1 MKNDEIR
8 RANRK
13 ALPKFLLFAVA
24 CAAVGGVV
32 GYCSGYGAA
41 KGGAEKL
48 AGMMKAAGAF
58 FGAQIAPWLLLLLAV
73 ILPAVCIPI
82 YRGAKK
88 RLRAWDGEDE
98 DAPEAIDRRLSAV
111 LWLVSVTFIVS
122 YFLIAASYAGGAAI
136 FDDSERTVVF
146 FIEIAAFFAIM
157 IEAILFQQKCV
168 DAAKRLYP
176 EKKASVYDVR
186 FPKKWMDD
194 CDEAEK
200 ILIGKCAFKAY
211 AATYKVCAA
220 LAAMFAVGALIFD
233 TGFLPSLAVSLVW
246 VVGISAYYREA
257 MRYAKA
263 GSKIS

>member
-24 CAAVGGVV
+24 CAAVGGVI

-58 FGAQIAPWLLLLLAV
+58 FGAQIAPWLLLF
-73 ILPAVCIPI
+73 
-82 YRGAKK
+82 
-88 RLRAWDGEDE
+88 
-98 DAPEAIDRRLSAV
+98 
-111 LWLVSVTFIVS
+111 VSVTFIVS
-122 YFLIAASYAGGAAI
+122 YFLIAASYAGGVAI
-136 FDDSERTVVF
+136 FDDGERTAVF
-146 FIEIAAFFAIM
+146 FIGIAAFFAIM

-186 FPKKWMDD
+186 FSKKWMDD

-200 ILIGKCAFKAY
+200 ILIGKCAFKAH
-211 AATYKVCAA
+211 AATNKICAV
-220 LAAMFAVGALIFD
+220 LAAVFAVGALIFD
-233 TGFLPSLAVSLVW
+233 IGFLPSLAVSLVW

-263 GSKIS
+263 GNKIS